1 MTFLVL
7 TVNNDKFGY
16 LEDIIP
22 YDVDEGTFL
31 VLEEIGNII
40 KILLGCFR
48 EKCMAE
54 YYLVKGNAK
63 FLFLCNP

>member
-22 YDVDEGTFL
+22 YDVDEDTFL
-31 VLEEIGNII
+31 VLEEIGYII
-40 KILLGCFR
+40 KIFTGLLQGEVHDR
-48 EKCMAE
+48 I
-54 YYLVKGNAK
+54 LS
-63 FLFLCNP
+63 P

>member
-22 YDVDEGTFL
+22 YDVDEDTFL
-31 VLEEIGNII
+31 VLEEIGYII
-40 KILLGCFR
+40 KIFTGLLLGEVHGR
-48 EKCMAE
+48 I
-54 YYLVKGNAK
+54 LSR
-63 FLFLCNP
+63 

>member
-22 YDVDEGTFL
+22 YDVDEDTFL
-31 VLEEIGNII
+31 VLEEIGYII
-40 KILLGCFR
+40 KIFTGLLQGEVHGR
-48 EKCMAE
+48 I
-54 YYLVKGNAK
+54 LSR
-63 FLFLCNP
+63 